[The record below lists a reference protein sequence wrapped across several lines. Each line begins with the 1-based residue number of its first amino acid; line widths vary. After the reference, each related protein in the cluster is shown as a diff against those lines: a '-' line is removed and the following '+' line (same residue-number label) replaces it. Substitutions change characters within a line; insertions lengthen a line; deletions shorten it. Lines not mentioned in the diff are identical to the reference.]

1 MECFRIDESGYTGY
15 DLLNSDQRFQGA
27 AAIAIDNADA
37 RRLIKMYFPKLQSVE
52 LKYRSI
58 SRRHTYHAPL
68 RELHQHLLADYK
80 CVTSVCDKGYLLALM
95 FLDYAV
101 EPFYFERGFNFYED
115 GQNYAMASLLYRAGP
130 ALLGENELATLFSV
144 FQRTVKIKT
153 PQSLRD
159 LVAAARR
166 TRWHKLPEVLGP
178 LAQYAA
184 PECLDAI
191 VTPGV
196 DTDAIPVVLQSLI
209 CRMEAIAS
217 GPYCVEH
224 DESKNLLAYHDYFL
238 RLIEHE
244 EEVEFRTTQET
255 TIRFPLQLTD
265 VKYVNSKLHPAI
277 QLADLLIGIA
287 IDAANHLAGFRSG
300 GLDPEQVFS
309 LYKDQQLLCLAPDLN
324 FEAQR
329 RFRKG
334 SQSSKLIDYF
344 ANNFSRTT

>member
-27 AAIAIDNADA
+27 AAITIDNDDA
-37 RRLIKMYFPKLQSVE
+37 RRLITEHFPKLQAGE

-58 SRRHTYHAPL
+58 SRRSTYQAPL
-68 RELHQHLLADYK
+68 RELHQLLLTDYK

-130 ALLGENELATLFSV
+130 TLLGENELATLFSV
-144 FQRTVKIKT
+144 FQRAVKTKT
-153 PQSLRD
+153 RQSLRD

-166 TRWHKLPEVLGP
+166 TRWHQLPEVLGP
-178 LAQYAA
+178 LAKCAA
-184 PECLDAI
+184 PECLNAI
-191 VTPGV
+191 ATPGV
-196 DTDAIPVVLQSLI
+196 DTDAVPVVLQSLI
-209 CRMEAIAS
+209 CRMEAIAN
-217 GPYCVEH
+217 GPYRVEH

-244 EEVEFRTTQET
+244 EKVEFRTTQET
-255 TIRFPLQLTD
+255 ILKFPLNLTE
-265 VKYVNSKLHPAI
+265 VKYINSKMNPAI
-277 QLADLLIGIA
+277 QLADLLIGVA

-309 LYKDQQLLCLAPDLN
+309 LYQDQQLLCLAPDLD
-324 FEAQR
+324 FKAQR
-329 RFRKG
+329 RFREG
-334 SQSSKLIDYF
+334 SQSSELIDYF
-344 ANNFSRTT
+344 AKNFSRRS

>member
-15 DLLNSDQRFQGA
+15 DLLNPEQRFQGA

-37 RRLIKMYFPKLQSVE
+37 RRLIKDHFPRLQAAE

-58 SRRHTYHAPL
+58 SRRSTYHAPL
-68 RELHQHLLADYK
+68 RELHQILLTEYK

-101 EPFYFERGFNFYED
+101 EPFYFERGCNFYED

-130 ALLGENELATLFSV
+130 TLLGEKELATLFSV
-144 FQRTVKIKT
+144 FQRAVKTKT
-153 PQSLRD
+153 RQSLRD

-178 LAQYAA
+178 LAKYAA

-191 VTPGV
+191 TTPAV

-209 CRMEAIAS
+209 SRTEVMAN
-217 GPYCVEH
+217 GPYQIEH
-224 DESKNLLAYHDYFL
+224 DESKNLLAFHDFL
-238 RLIEHE
+238 QRVIEHE
-244 EEVEFRTTQET
+244 EKAEFRTTRET
-255 TIRFPLQLTD
+255 TFKFPLNLTE
-265 VKYVNSKLHPAI
+265 VKYVESRANPAV
-277 QLADLLIGIA
+277 QLADLLIGVA

-309 LYKDQQLLCLAPDLN
+309 LYQDQQLMCLAPDLD
-324 FEAQR
+324 FKAQR
-329 RFRKG
+329 RFREG
-334 SQSSKLIDYF
+334 SESSELIDYF
-344 ANNFSRTT
+344 AKYFARRS